1 MAYKIIIQ
9 GEQGAYSHLAA
20 IKIFKKT
27 SMVCCKT
34 FEDAFVKAK
43 SIKNSKLL
51 IPIEN
56 SIAGRVADIHYL
68 LSASRLKIEGEH
80 FQKVEHCLLGL
91 KNTSIKQIER
101 VRSHAQAIGQCKKN
115 IQKLK
120 LQPIVAAD
128 TAGSAR
134 YISEQQIDSESA
146 IASALAAKIYGL
158 KILKKN
164 FEYQKGNVTRFLIMS
179 GAAKLLFA
187 ASMHTPYFLHNARSS
202 RLPKKR
208 SIPLLC
214 ELFSYCIKLARQ
226 DVQAS
231 NRLPRVFI
239 VLTLSSPLSLHLVLS
254 SPNIIANTE
263 SFSANL
269 HTHTP
274 RQKWPP

>member
-20 IKIFKKT
+20 IKIFKKP

-43 SIKNSKLL
+43 GIKNSKLL

-56 SIAGRVADIHYL
+56 SIVGRVADIHYL

-91 KNTSIKQIER
+91 KNTSIKQIKT

-164 FEYQKGNVTRFLIMS
+164 FADQKGNVTRFLIMS
-179 GAAKLLFA
+179 GAAKPK
-187 ASMHTPYFLHNARSS
+187 PYKKNKKYITSCIFRLKSVPSALHKA
-202 RLPKKR
+202 LGG
-208 SIPLLC
+208 
-214 ELFSYCIKLARQ
+214 FSENKVNLTKL
-226 DVQAS
+226 
-231 NRLPRVFI
+231 
-239 VLTLSSPLSLHLVLS
+239 
-254 SPNIIANTE
+254 E
-263 SFSANL
+263 SFSTGNSFKQVSFYLDIEGHIENLSVKKALSVLKKHTEKLDILGVYFANSF
-269 HTHTP
+269 
-274 RQKWPP
+274 RY

>member
-20 IKIFKKT
+20 IKIFKKPN
-27 SMVCCKT
+27 MVCCKT

-43 SIKNSKLL
+43 GIKNSKLL

-91 KNTSIKQIER
+91 KNTSIKQIET

-134 YISEQQIDSESA
+134 YISEQHIDSESA

-164 FEYQKGNVTRFLIMS
+164 FEDQKGNVTRFLIMS
-179 GAAKLLFA
+179 GAAKAKPYKKNKKYITSCIFRLKSVPSALHKALGGFA
-187 ASMHTPYFLHNARSS
+187 ENKVNLT
-202 RLPKKR
+202 
-208 SIPLLC
+208 
-214 ELFSYCIKLARQ
+214 KL
-226 DVQAS
+226 
-231 NRLPRVFI
+231 
-239 VLTLSSPLSLHLVLS
+239 
-254 SPNIIANTE
+254 E
-263 SFSANL
+263 SFSTGNSFRQVSFYLDIEGHIENLSVKKALSVLKKHTEKLDILGVYFANSF
-269 HTHTP
+269 
-274 RQKWPP
+274 RY